1 MLGSRTKTCRCCV
14 IENGASELLIENSGL
29 IGRQIIRLY
38 RFMHAAHRPS
48 EGPVRIAEA
57 SSKSLAGK
65 IRQILDRTG
74 ISRAV
79 DFLYTYGIGGALTR
93 QDQLTFARFHAMQDR
108 AYRLTLL
115 NSVFFGIPSACAYF
129 AAGEGFELLSSAF
142 TTAQVPSLAAAYTS
156 FAMGVVNATMNLF
169 RMLDSLVHR
178 RCWAPF
184 GTIPLVINL
193 PTYLKSFR
201 RRIRKSTDDDCPCP

>member
-1 MLGSRTKTCRCCV
+1 MFRSRPKTCRCRV
-14 IENGASELLIENSGL
+14 VENGAAELLIEDSGF

-38 RFMHAAHRPS
+38 RFMHQAHRPP
-48 EGPVRIAEA
+48 EGPGCDPAA
-57 SSKSLAGK
+57 FLGSPAAK
-65 IRQILDRTG
+65 IRYLLDRTG

-93 QDQLTFARFHAMQDR
+93 QDQLIFARFHAMQER

-129 AAGEGFELLSSAF
+129 AAGEGFELLSTAFSA
-142 TTAQVPSLAAAYTS
+142 AQIPSLAAAYTS
-156 FAMGVVNATMNLF
+156 FAMGVANAAMNLF
-169 RMLDSLVHR
+169 RMLDSLLHR

-193 PTYLKSFR
+193 PTYLKNLR
-201 RRIRKSTDDDCPCP
+201 RSICKSTDCDCDPS